1 MTEPGDGRG
10 DLSIGRLA
18 VYAMGAATAVLV
30 LATAI
35 ILVLKPGPV
44 LGLLVGLLVGLL
56 GVVGAIAAM
65 GYVSKRMTRNAYGR
79 DPEDPKPGSDR

>member
-30 LATAI
+30 LATVI

-44 LGLLVGLLVGLL
+44 LGLIVGLL
-56 GVVGAIAAM
+56 GVAGAIAAM

>member
-18 VYAMGAATAVLV
+18 VYAMVAATAVLV

-35 ILVLKPGPV
+35 ILVIKPGPV
-44 LGLLVGLLVGLL
+44 LGLIVGLL
-56 GVVGAIAAM
+56 GVAGAIAAM
-65 GYVSKRMTRNAYGR
+65 GFVSKRMTRNAYGP
-79 DPEDPKPGSDR
+79 DPEDPEPGSDR